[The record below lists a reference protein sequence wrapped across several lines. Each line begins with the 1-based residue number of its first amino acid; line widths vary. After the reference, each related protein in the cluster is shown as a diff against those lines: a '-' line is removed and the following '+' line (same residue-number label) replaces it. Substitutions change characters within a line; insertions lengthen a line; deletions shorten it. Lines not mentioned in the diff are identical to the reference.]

1 VLPQEAYRQEYS
13 GGSQPHGVECRSAEL
28 CKANRNLMQ
37 TLIRSE
43 AFASHS
49 PDRRTRL
56 RFDMSLP
63 VLLRAFGD
71 PWKAGEL
78 KNVGVK
84 GAFILTSN
92 PFLLSTGVECVL
104 RLPPQ
109 LTKANHPLMI
119 RFIGTVLRCESGRER
134 DFSFGIA
141 LESHDYRYL
150 PAEET
155 AKFDAMFNKILS
167 NC

>member
-1 VLPQEAYRQEYS
+1 M
-13 GGSQPHGVECRSAEL
+13 QP
-28 CKANRNLMQ
+28 
-37 TLIRSE
+37 LIRSE
-43 AFASHS
+43 ALVSHS

-71 PWKAGEL
+71 AWKAGEL

-84 GAFILTSN
+84 GAFILTSD

-109 LTKANHPLMI
+109 LTKADHPLMI
-119 RFIGTVLRCESGRER
+119 RFIGTVLRCESGHER

-150 PAEET
+150 PAEEA